1 MRFLACIIILSL
13 SIYAPAQEK
22 KRKALDSIVKELHA
36 DPGRITSYFG
46 KGKLYWEL
54 DSTDIDKDFLMV
66 TRLAKIPTNYSPYV
80 NAGSKTAERVVRWT
94 KTDQQLILRQQSFV
108 NQAAQNDP
116 IRLSVEQNNFPPIL
130 AIFPILNQ
138 EEDRFLIDV
147 SDYFNNDSPSFNII
161 NSSAKENFKI
171 GGVDKKRSRI
181 EKVSSFPQNT
191 EVLHTLTFSA
201 QKPPRGNRSKSL
213 SFQVNHS
220 LILLP
225 ENLMQ
230 IRYADERV
238 GWFQLEKINYSS
250 EALKSDSY
258 KIVRRWRLEPKDPE
272 AYAQGKLVEPI
283 KPIIYY
289 LDPATPLK
297 WRKYFKQG
305 IEDWQQAFETAGF
318 KNAILAKEAPT
329 PEEDPEFNPEDVR
342 YSTVRYVASTTRNAM
357 GPSVSD
363 PRTGE
368 ILESDIIWYHNHLRS
383 YRNRYLLETGAANPK
398 ARTLETPEEE
408 IGEMMRQVIAHEVG
422 HALGLP
428 HNMKASSAYPVDS
441 LRSGTFT
448 QKYGIA
454 TTLMDYARYNYVAQP
469 GDENIRFVRQMGPY
483 DHYAIDWG
491 YRNYPNQ
498 EAEDIR
504 EQLLKIVDQKSTD
517 PMFMFG
523 YGGLDPNAQTENI
536 GDDPIQ
542 ANSYGLKN
550 LKIVAQNL
558 EAWTTPEGQTFDDL
572 KELHQEMI
580 GVYRRYINHVARMV
594 GGVHQTLIRQGQ
606 AGTPYQHVDRADQLR
621 ALDFLQRELW
631 TSPHWLAP
639 ASILSK
645 FDSNQG
651 ITPIQNIQKSVLNRL
666 LNPKTLNRMWRTQK
680 SLSGNPLEIQEFMDV
695 LIQDLFQQR
704 SAPDRVEQHLQLYTL
719 EQFNSLA
726 QDPDLDPSVKAI
738 VLEQKKNLVKW
749 FKRQRNGTFKV
760 HFQYALEQLTKL

>member
-1 MRFLACIIILSL
+1 MRFLLCISILGL
-13 SIYAPAQEK
+13 SVYAPAQEK
-22 KRKALDSIVKELHA
+22 KPKALDSIVKEFQA
-36 DPGRITSYFG
+36 DEGKITSYFG
-46 KGKLYWEL
+46 KEKLYWEL
-54 DSTDIDKDFLMV
+54 DSTDLDKDFLMV

-108 NQAAQNDP
+108 NQASENDP

-130 AIFPILNQ
+130 AIFPILNK

-147 SDYFNNDSPSFNII
+147 TAYFNNDSPSFNII
-161 NSSAKENFKI
+161 SSTAKENFKI
-171 GGVDKKRSRI
+171 GSVDKKRSRI
-181 EKVSSFPQNT
+181 EKVGSFPQNT

-225 ENLMQ
+225 ENPMQ

-272 AYAQGKLVEPI
+272 AYAQGELVEPI

-305 IEDWQQAFETAGF
+305 IEDWNQAFETAGF
-318 KNAILAKEAPT
+318 KNAIQAKEAPAA
-329 PEEDPEFNPEDVR
+329 EEDPEFNPEDVR

-383 YRNRYLLETGAANPK
+383 YRNRYLLETGAANPN
-398 ARTLETPEEE
+398 ARTLNTPEEE

-491 YRNYPNQ
+491 YRYYSNQ
-498 EAEDIR
+498 SAQEI
-504 EQLLKIVDQKSTD
+504 QQKQLKIVDQKSTD
-517 PMFMFG
+517 PMYMFG
-523 YGGLDPNAQTENI
+523 YGDLDPNAQTENI
-536 GDDPIQ
+536 GDDPIK
-542 ANSYGLKN
+542 ANTYGLKN

-558 EAWTTPEGQTFDDL
+558 EAWTTPEGHTFEDL

-580 GVYRRYINHVARMV
+580 GVYRRYINHVARMI

-606 AGTPYQHVDRADQLR
+606 AGTPFVHVDRAEQLR
-621 ALDFLQRELW
+621 AMDFLKRELW
-631 TSPHWLAP
+631 TSPNWLVP
-639 ASILSK
+639 ASLLSK

-651 ITPIQNIQKSVLNRL
+651 ITPIQNIQKSVFDRL

-680 SLSGNPLEIQEFMDV
+680 SLSGNPLEIHEFMEV
-695 LIQDLFQQR
+695 LIQALFQQR
-704 SAPDRVEQHLQLYTL
+704 SIPDKVEQHLQLYAL
-719 EQFNSLA
+719 EQLNSLA
-726 QDPDLDPSVKAI
+726 QDPEVDPSVKAI
-738 VLEQKKNLVKW
+738 VLEQKKGLVKW
-749 FKRQRNGTFKV
+749 LKRQKNGRFKV
-760 HFQYALEQLTKL
+760 HFQYALEQLTKP